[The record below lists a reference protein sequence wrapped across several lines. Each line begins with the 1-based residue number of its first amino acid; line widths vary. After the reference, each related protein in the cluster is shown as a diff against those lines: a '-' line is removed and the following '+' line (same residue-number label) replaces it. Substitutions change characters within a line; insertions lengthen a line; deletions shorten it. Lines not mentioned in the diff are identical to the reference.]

1 MKDIIEVIQIG
12 QSLSKKVKKEAVMD
26 LTRRDFAK
34 SMAVVGSGI
43 MAFGVLSACDTDEP
57 TETTTP
63 GPTLQP
69 LPALKFQFSDTAGNR
84 TIAQFLQ
91 GQMTQNMGI
100 NITLEPMESAAFQKF
115 VNEESHTWAW
125 FGWGADYPDPE
136 NFLDSVFMTGAGN
149 NHTLYSNTQFDTL
162 MTNALKELNNTTRLQ
177 LLDQAHRIIIDDMPM
192 VFMFNRERFNLVK
205 PALRPSLKPTGQDG
219 QIMGDRFFRQVSM
232 PNNKLTVNSS
242 GDPPTLDTNA
252 ASWASSLSCLYQMYD
267 GLFSFDQ
274 TLNLQPMCATELPTT
289 ANGGISADGKT
300 YTFKLKSNVTWSDGQ
315 PVTAQDFEYSVK
327 RMLAPATAAEYSF
340 LYLAIAGAEAFNAGT
355 GPESAVGVKALNAT
369 TLEVKLAQAQ
379 PTFVLRM
386 ALWPVYPVR
395 RDVIETK
402 GADAFLPPN
411 IIGNGPFMLTEWVP
425 LDHMTFKVN
434 PSYWGTKPTL
444 TEILFRNIPDPQASL
459 AAYQND
465 ELDMSGVPV
474 GTEAATMA
482 NAALSP
488 QVFRNSD
495 LVTFGFQFNVKKAP
509 FDNKKVRQAFSCAID
524 RDTFIN
530 NVRGGVGRA
539 TTSWVPP
546 GMPGFD
552 ANLGSDFKF
561 NVAKAKQ
568 LLAEGGYKV

>member
-1 MKDIIEVIQIG
+1 
-12 QSLSKKVKKEAVMD
+12 MD
-26 LTRRDFAK
+26 PTRISRRDFTK
-34 SMAVVGSGI
+34 RMAVVGSGI
-43 MAFGVLSACDTDEP
+43 MVFGVMSACDNDEP
-57 TETTTP
+57 AQTTTP
-63 GPTLQP
+63 TATLQP

-84 TIAQFLQ
+84 TIAQYLQ
-91 GQMTQNMGI
+91 GQMSQNMGI

-115 VNEESHTWAW
+115 VNEENHTWAW

-136 NFLDSVFMTGAGN
+136 NFLDSVFMTKAGN
-149 NHTLYSNTQFDTL
+149 NHTLYSNPQFDTL

-177 LLDQAHRIIIDDMPM
+177 MIDQAHRMVVEDMPM

-205 PALRPSLKPTGQDG
+205 PALRPTLKPTGQDG

-232 PNNKLTVNSS
+232 PNNILRVNSS

-252 ASWASSLSCLYQMYD
+252 ASWASSLSCLYQIYD
-267 GLFSFDQ
+267 GLFTFDQ
-274 TLNLQPMCATELPTT
+274 NLNVQAMVASEIPTT

-300 YTFKLKSNVTWSDGQ
+300 YTFKLKSNITWSDGK
-315 PVTAQDFEYSVK
+315 PVTAQDFEYSIK

-340 LYLAIAGAEAFNAGT
+340 LYLAIAGAEAYNAGT
-355 GPESAVGVKALNAT
+355 GQESAVAVKALNAT
-369 TLEVKLAQAQ
+369 TLEIKLAQPQ
-379 PTFVLRM
+379 PTFISRM
-386 ALWPVYPVR
+386 ALWPCYPVR
-395 RDVIETK
+395 KDIVDAK

-411 IIGNGPFMLTEWVP
+411 LIGNGPFMLTEWVP

-434 PSYWGTKPTL
+434 PNYWGTKPTL
-444 TEILFRNIPDPQASL
+444 TEIRFRNIPDPQASL
-459 AAYQND
+459 AAYQNN

-474 GTEAATMA
+474 GTEKATMA
-482 NAALSP
+482 DATLGA
-488 QVFRNSD
+488 QVFRNAD

-509 FDNKKVRQAFSCAID
+509 FDNKKVRQAISCAID

-539 TTSWVPP
+539 TTSWIPP

-552 ANLGSDFKF
+552 ANIGADYKF